1 MFKKSEKSLIRVSIT
16 ILAIS
21 LLLLVNFTY
30 AWFSSQ
36 VESKGNIIKTGNLEV
51 ALEYSDGSLDVNE
64 NQLWV
69 DVEKSEEP
77 IFNLDYVEPGYRA
90 VRHLKISN
98 KGNLAINYKLK
109 ISSDSSLSYLSE
121 SFDVYLLK
129 DVAKPLTSFNLETM
143 EKNKI
148 GSLKNII
155 DNGLILDQGVILP
168 LNGSDSLGNTMIIPA
183 PYNESAYV
191 TVVLRMREDVDSSLM
206 NTDLNGSFDIKL
218 EASQESYEKDGIDDT
233 YDKDLGL

>member
-1 MFKKSEKSLIRVSIT
+1 
-16 ILAIS
+16 
-21 LLLLVNFTY
+21 
-30 AWFSSQ
+30 
-36 VESKGNIIKTGNLEV
+36 
-51 ALEYSDGSLDVNE
+51 
-64 NQLWV
+64 
-69 DVEKSEEP
+69 
-77 IFNLDYVEPGYRA
+77 
-90 VRHLKISN
+90 
-98 KGNLAINYKLK
+98 
-109 ISSDSSLSYLSE
+109 
-121 SFDVYLLK
+121 
-129 DVAKPLTSFNLETM
+129 M